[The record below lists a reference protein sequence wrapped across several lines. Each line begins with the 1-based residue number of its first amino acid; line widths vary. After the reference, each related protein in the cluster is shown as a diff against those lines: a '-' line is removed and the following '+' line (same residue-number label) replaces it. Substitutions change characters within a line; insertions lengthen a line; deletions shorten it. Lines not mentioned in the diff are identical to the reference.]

1 MAAAPNMEMKV
12 HHLWRLALILP
23 IIGFS
28 LSFILH
34 QATGHARVWLPFI
47 SETDHA
53 GPEAWPFKIG
63 LVSTGIV
70 NIILSWKLWE
80 MMKLRSQEIHWST
93 NVSLYAGITCGVG
106 AIGVASLRW
115 TLYQDGHIVAAIL
128 AFIGGLC
135 WGIFMDISSKK
146 LKMNEQ
152 GIKIRKY
159 AIPIA
164 AISLLSMT
172 IAFRLGM
179 YRSADIHKTLDLDLA
194 HTEMLFSAA
203 FEWILFAAFMTVLY
217 SFRWDVTPLP
227 SIPSETE
234 P

>member
-23 IIGFS
+23 ITGFL

-34 QATGHARVWLPFI
+34 HATGHSRVWLPFI
-47 SETDHA
+47 SETDYA

-63 LVSTGIV
+63 LVSAGLV
-70 NIILSWKLWE
+70 NILLSWRLWQ

-93 NVSLYAGITCGVG
+93 NASLYAGITCGVG

-115 TLYQDGHIVAAIL
+115 TLNQNGHIAAAAL
-128 AFIGGLC
+128 VFSGGLA

-146 LKMNEQ
+146 LQMDER

-159 AIPIA
+159 AIPLA
-164 AISLLSMT
+164 AISLVSMIT
-172 IAFRLGM
+172 AFRLGM

-203 FEWILFAAFMTVLY
+203 FEWMLFAAFMTVLY
-217 SFRWDVTPLP
+217 SFRWDVNSLP

>member
-23 IIGFS
+23 ITGFS

-34 QATGHARVWLPFI
+34 HATGHSRVWLPFI
-47 SETDHA
+47 SETDYA

-63 LVSTGIV
+63 LVSAGLV
-70 NIILSWKLWE
+70 NILLSWRLWQ
-80 MMKLRSQEIHWST
+80 MMKLRSQKIHWST
-93 NVSLYAGITCGVG
+93 NASLYAGITCGVG

-115 TLYQDGHIVAAIL
+115 TLHQNGHIAAAVL
-128 AFIGGLC
+128 VFVGGLA

-146 LKMNEQ
+146 LGMDER
-152 GIKIRKY
+152 GIKIRKF
-159 AIPIA
+159 AIPLA
-164 AISLLSMT
+164 AISLVSMT
-172 IAFRLGM
+172 TAFRLGM
-179 YRSADIHKTLDLDLA
+179 YRSADIHETLDLNLA

-203 FEWILFAAFMTVLY
+203 FEWMLFAAFMTVVY
-217 SFRWDVTPLP
+217 SFKWDVNSLP